1 MDQKVSHVFG
11 VPCEDETDKHNV
23 KSYHLVNK
31 LCLVGVWL
39 REKEYGDCCRHGN
52 EGFTANKN
60 PVKSLSESKTGY
72 QMGNKWLNMICW
84 IICDHKRRCH
94 QLVLS
99 GYKQPLKHPFPLVGI
114 WPKGLRIKCILICRK
129 PKNIYICDSDIYF
142 FYFLKLI

>member
-52 EGFTANKN
+52 EGFTAKKN

-99 GYKQPLKHPFPLVGI
+99 GYKQPLKHPVPL
-114 WPKGLRIKCILICRK
+114 
-129 PKNIYICDSDIYF
+129 
-142 FYFLKLI
+142 